1 MKRVSTIFE
10 TLTSALMLTLG
21 LYLLNEGISNITWL
35 ADASLIVGAAFF
47 SLGFITLYFAVRS
60 ALPRR
65 AMLRHATGGHRVH
78 KAVSSHHDGGRG
90 YPLAR

>member
-21 LYLLNEGISNITWL
+21 LYLVKEGISNITWF

-47 SLGFITLYFAVRS
+47 SLGFITLYSAARS
-60 ALPRR
+60 VLARR
-65 AMLRHATGGHRVH
+65 AMLRHVTGGHRVH
-78 KAVSSHHDGGRG
+78 KAISSRHDGV
-90 YPLAR
+90 

>member
-35 ADASLIVGAAFF
+35 ADASLIAGAAFF
-47 SLGFITLYFAVRS
+47 SLGFITLYSAARS
-60 ALPRR
+60 VLSHR
-65 AMLRHATGGHRVH
+65 AMLRHATGGHRVD
-78 KAVSSHHDGGRG
+78 KAASSPSDG
-90 YPLAR
+90 A

>member
-1 MKRVSTIFE
+1 MKRVSTAFE
-10 TLTSALMLTLG
+10 TLISALMLTLG

-47 SLGFITLYFAVRS
+47 SLGLITLYSVVRS
-60 ALPRR
+60 VFSDR

-78 KAVSSHHDGGRG
+78 KAVSSRNDGV
-90 YPLAR
+90 